1 MFLSEEC
8 RNQNTSCKYKIK
20 VEEHKR
26 NKRESYWSCASK
38 NQAAQGGKLHITQCL
53 ITTLRSEARVN
64 IVKNFFGHLCP
75 VLFLKVSCTAGRGR
89 RLPVAEM
96 CIKHLSLP
104 VQSAPISLCRKT
116 LGLFGIL
123 CKAFQN
129 QGHGTYMYL
138 HTHPRGRL
146 EWVHCNADP
155 WVQLPLTDLPL
166 DAVPTSTY
174 ACTFVFWTFS
184 L

>member
-1 MFLSEEC
+1 
-8 RNQNTSCKYKIK
+8 
-20 VEEHKR
+20 
-26 NKRESYWSCASK
+26 
-38 NQAAQGGKLHITQCL
+38 
-53 ITTLRSEARVN
+53 
-64 IVKNFFGHLCP
+64 
-75 VLFLKVSCTAGRGR
+75 
-89 RLPVAEM
+89 M

-104 VQSAPISLCRKT
+104 VQSAPDQPLQKNLGAFWCTMQSLSD
-116 LGLFGIL
+116 
-123 CKAFQN
+123 

-138 HTHPRGRL
+138 HTHPGGRL

-166 DAVPTSTY
+166 DAIPTSTY